1 VKVFVYRNVTKK
13 CFSIMALEGERK
25 GKVIAHR
32 MFVDLTDA
40 IFKVREAGR
49 QRVLRTGQKN
59 VHAGVV
65 GQWSDTLNSILTPAT
80 TLVRYNPK
88 VSGDFT
94 TEDGMPVKRAKF
106 VELSGGK
113 YIFAGGIEQ

>member
-1 VKVFVYRNVTKK
+1 MKVFVYRNLRKK
-13 CFSIMALEGERK
+13 CFSVMALEGEKK

-32 MFVDLTDA
+32 MFVDLTDGV
-40 IFKVREAGR
+40 FKVREAGR

-65 GQWSDTLNSILTPAT
+65 GEWSDSLNSILTPVRVA
-80 TLVRYNPK
+80 VRYNPK

-94 TEDGMPVKRAKF
+94 TEDGKTVKRAKF

-113 YIFAGGIEQ
+113 YIFAGGIE